1 MRARRRAAGLAERC
15 RRTAELL
22 RIFVP
27 REIRTRYRQSAFNAV
42 WALISPIAVLVV
54 YGLVLTQSFSVESA
68 CSPYLSS
75 AWLGLVMWT
84 YFATA
89 VGGATF
95 SLVSSSDL
103 VTKVYF
109 PRETLPLSVV
119 GAALLDLGI
128 GAALSVVVVVW
139 QGVPLTRTAVAAFA
153 GLAVLVVWSAV
164 IAVAAAVMSVFAG
177 DVLHVVQLVLRV
189 GFFATPVMYE
199 PSFLP
204 RAFAWSADVNPLAV
218 AIGGV
223 RDAVLCGTWPNW
235 SLVGAHL
242 GIGLVA
248 FVGVI
253 AYTRTVESRIA
264 DVV

>member
-1 MRARRRAAGLAERC
+1 MRASSRGDGLAARC

-27 REIRTRYRQSAFNAV
+27 REVRTRYRQSAFNAV
-42 WALISPIAVLVV
+42 WALISPVAILTV
-54 YGLVLTQSFSVESA
+54 YGLVLTQSFAVESA

-75 AWLGLVMWT
+75 AWLGLTMWT
-84 YFATA
+84 FFGNA
-89 VGGATF
+89 VGGAAY

-119 GAALLDLGI
+119 GAALLDLGV
-128 GAALSVVVVVW
+128 GVALSVVVVLV
-139 QGVPLTRTAVAAFA
+139 QDVSITPTAVAA
-153 GLAVLVVWSAV
+153 LAALALLVVWSAA
-164 IAVAAAVMSVFAG
+164 IAVAAAVLSVFAG
-177 DVLHVVQLVLRV
+177 DVLHVVQLGLRV

-204 RAFAWSADVNPLAV
+204 RAFAWSADWNPLAV
-218 AIGGV
+218 AIGGF
-223 RDAVLCGTWPNW
+223 RDSVLCGIWPDW
-235 SLVGAHL
+235 GLLGLHFAVGVAALVG
-242 GIGLVA
+242 V
-248 FVGVI
+248 V
-253 AYTRTVESRIA
+253 AYTRAVESRIA